1 MEFGVTLGMTI
12 ESAFDDGRNAEHRLG
27 TRSCAA
33 EHMHPEGIG
42 RLMENGHALLA
53 QIQRVP
59 LEGQMEEIS
68 TLRRACPCFGAV
80 RPIHDVRPRTLVA
93 L

>member
-1 MEFGVTLGMTI
+1 MELRITI
-12 ESAFDDGRNAEHRLG
+12 ETVFDDGRTAEHNLG
-27 TRSCAA
+27 TWRRGA

-53 QIQRVP
+53 QIQRVS